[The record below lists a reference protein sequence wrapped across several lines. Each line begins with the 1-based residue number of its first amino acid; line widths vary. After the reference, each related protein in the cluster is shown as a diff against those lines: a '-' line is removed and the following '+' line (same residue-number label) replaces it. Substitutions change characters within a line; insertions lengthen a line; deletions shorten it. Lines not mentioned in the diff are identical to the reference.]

1 MLTADITSYQK
12 GVHHAGTK
20 LYNAFISNTK
30 ISNHDIKVFKT
41 ALAHS
46 LYSEKQLLSTEGS

>member
-1 MLTADITSYQK
+1 MPTADITSYQK

-20 LYNAFISNTK
+20 LYNAFISSTK
-30 ISNHDIKVFKT
+30 ISNHDIKVFNT

-46 LYSEKQLLSTEGS
+46 FYFEKQFLSTEGS